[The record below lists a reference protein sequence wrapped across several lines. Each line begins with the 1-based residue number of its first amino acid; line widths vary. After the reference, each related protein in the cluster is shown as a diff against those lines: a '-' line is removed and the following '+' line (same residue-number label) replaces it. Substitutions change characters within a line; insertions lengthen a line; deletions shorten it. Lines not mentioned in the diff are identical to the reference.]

1 MSRLLMCTGIC
12 VLLLLST
19 GSVVWGYDGTAPYT
33 VHRPLETLFRGGVTG
48 PKPGLNGS
56 GPHAAHDSH
65 GSLAS
70 EQQQQQHQQ
79 SQRQP
84 LAGGAGMP
92 EHRMAGFVHRMVEPG
107 GSPAAG
113 GHHRWHVDQRPSEA
127 FGVGPLPAFQRA
139 LPAIDIGGQGGV
151 DDFIGHGG
159 PPPLDIP
166 QEPQVLDPADNE
178 IGDNPLLL
186 AALGAISGPRVVDH
200 EEAAPSPH
208 HHHPQPTGRMMES
221 IDLIREQLERIKQEE
236 DIEIKSNLLM
246 KLLTELPEGPLPI
259 VYIEDAAG
267 KAGSVRRTQV
277 DGDDTTDG
285 SDAALEDDDDAE
297 DDEEGFGEEDGP
309 LGDGGRMRTQQ
320 LTPNGGKRSGRY
332 YRRYPWKRQNARSRT
347 YDAEARYLCVPSRED
362 VFKLLVGLHENR
374 IGNHQK
380 TVNFCNRK
388 RPAKAIFT
396 NIRFLG

>member
-12 VLLLLST
+12 LLLLSY
-19 GSVVWGYDGTAPYT
+19 GSVVWCYEDTAPYT
-33 VHRPLETLFRGGVTG
+33 VRRPLDTLFRGGQKHDG
-48 PKPGLNGS
+48 PVPELGLNGS

-65 GSLAS
+65 GSLAN
-70 EQQQQQHQQ
+70 EYHQT
-79 SQRQP
+79 QRQP
-84 LAGGAGMP
+84 LAVVRP
-92 EHRMAGFVHRMVEPG
+92 LSEPVQHRASLHRVVEPG
-107 GSPAAG
+107 GPAAG
-113 GHHRWHVDQRPSEA
+113 GHHRWHVDQRPDA
-127 FGVGPLPAFQRA
+127 FGVGSAVPAFQRA
-139 LPAIDIGGQGGV
+139 LPAIDIGSSGGV

-159 PPPLDIP
+159 PPALDMLELP
-166 QEPQVLDPADNE
+166 APDPVLDPTDNE
-178 IGDNPLLL
+178 IGDNPLL
-186 AALGAISGPRVVDH
+186 AALGAISGPRVVVDR
-200 EEAAPSPH
+200 EESAADPPH
-208 HHHPQPTGRMMES
+208 QPAGRVMES

-267 KAGSVRRTQV
+267 KAGTVRRV
-277 DGDDTTDG
+277 
-285 SDAALEDDDDAE
+285 EDDDDDDTADDGDDG
-297 DDEEGFGEEDGP
+297 DDEEGQ
-309 LGDGGRMRTQQ
+309 LVGGRIRTEQ

>member
-1 MSRLLMCTGIC
+1 
-12 VLLLLST
+12 
-19 GSVVWGYDGTAPYT
+19 
-33 VHRPLETLFRGGVTG
+33 
-48 PKPGLNGS
+48 
-56 GPHAAHDSH
+56 
-65 GSLAS
+65 
-70 EQQQQQHQQ
+70 
-79 SQRQP
+79 
-84 LAGGAGMP
+84 
-92 EHRMAGFVHRMVEPG
+92 
-107 GSPAAG
+107 
-113 GHHRWHVDQRPSEA
+113 
-127 FGVGPLPAFQRA
+127 
-139 LPAIDIGGQGGV
+139 
-151 DDFIGHGG
+151 
-159 PPPLDIP
+159 
-166 QEPQVLDPADNE
+166 
-178 IGDNPLLL
+178 
-186 AALGAISGPRVVDH
+186 
-200 EEAAPSPH
+200 
-208 HHHPQPTGRMMES
+208 MES

-267 KAGSVRRTQV
+267 KAGS
-277 DGDDTTDG
+277 
-285 SDAALEDDDDAE
+285 
-297 DDEEGFGEEDGP
+297 EGFGEEDGP

>member
-1 MSRLLMCTGIC
+1 MSRLWTCTGVC
-12 VLLLLST
+12 LLLLSSY
-19 GSVVWGYDGTAPYT
+19 GSVVWCYEDTAPYT
-33 VHRPLETLFRGGVTG
+33 VRRPLDTLFRAGSSPQKHVG
-48 PKPGLNGS
+48 PVPALGLNGS
-56 GPHAAHDSH
+56 GSHAAHDSH
-65 GSLAS
+65 GSLAND
-70 EQQQQQHQQ
+70 QQHQA
-79 SQRQP
+79 QRQLSISGAFQPVGP
-84 LAGGAGMP
+84 LEQHRAVGM
-92 EHRMAGFVHRMVEPG
+92 HRGVEPG
-107 GSPAAG
+107 GPTG
-113 GHHRWHVDQRPSEA
+113 NHHRWHADQRPDV
-127 FGVGPLPAFQRA
+127 FGVGTLPAFQRA
-139 LPAIDIGGQGGV
+139 LPAIDIGSPGSE

-159 PPPLDIP
+159 QPPLEMF
-166 QEPQVLDPADNE
+166 EPPAQDSALDPTDNE
-178 IGDNPLLL
+178 IGDNPLL

-200 EEAAPSPH
+200 EEMPPN
-208 HHHPQPTGRMMES
+208 QPTGRMMES

-267 KAGSVRRTQV
+267 KAGPARRVTEADEDDTVDDGASDDDDV
-277 DGDDTTDG
+277 DGDDG
-285 SDAALEDDDDAE
+285 QLSAV
-297 DDEEGFGEEDGP
+297 
-309 LGDGGRMRTQQ
+309 GGKLRTEPF
-320 LTPNGGKRSGRY
+320 TPNGGKRSGRY
-332 YRRYPWKRQNARSRT
+332 YRRYPWKRQNARSRP